1 MKHINV
7 RNKVLKN
14 GKWFYSGSSD
24 GYLRSIESHIK
35 KNKNRMY
42 VNGKYISKSHPLHKP
57 GNYKTFEEAAF
68 QSLGKYKT
76 VKKGFVY
83 VITNKAWKGWIKIG
97 RAADVMDRFKHYQT
111 FSPFRD
117 YQLKYGKLVEDCKVL
132 ENKWKQKLKNNYKC
146 RNEWYK
152 INFLDAIFILEN
164 IIKNEEKKS

>member
-1 MKHINV
+1 MSSKKSNKLFAFDE
-7 RNKVLKN
+7 NAKMSKPTKQMFTLKVLSAN
-14 GKWFYSGSSD
+14 N
-24 GYLRSIESHIK
+24 IEDIA
-35 KNKNRMY
+35 
-42 VNGKYISKSHPLHKP
+42 I
-57 GNYKTFEEAAF
+57 YKTFEEAAF

-117 YQLKYGKLVEDCKVL
+117 YQLRYGKLVEDCKVL

-152 INFLDAIFILEN
+152 INFLDAIFILED